1 MAMAHPHQGE
11 TTDQDQ
17 HDMVKNM
24 VIYMLNQSIS
34 KLPIKKSDIVASCL
48 RGKGKLFQ
56 PVYEI
61 AEHRLKE
68 VRRKPV

>member
-1 MAMAHPHQGE
+1 
-11 TTDQDQ
+11 
-17 HDMVKNM
+17 MVKNM

-48 RGKGKLFQ
+48 RGNGKLFQ

-68 VRRKPV
+68 VRRKPVYRENSCGPVTFHLTEV